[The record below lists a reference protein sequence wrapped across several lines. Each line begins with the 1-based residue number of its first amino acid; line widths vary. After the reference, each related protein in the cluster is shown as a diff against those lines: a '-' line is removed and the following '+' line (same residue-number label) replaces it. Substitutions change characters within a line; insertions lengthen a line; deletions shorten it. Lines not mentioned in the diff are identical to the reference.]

1 MAAKIIAEEW
11 DMKLHRIN
19 PDDITSKF
27 VGGSEENMRSVLDKL
42 VEDAPSIC
50 FVDEAEKLF
59 VQMNSDIQSAATMG
73 VDSTESILLQFMEEN
88 EEPVFFIFTANDLQK
103 MSPAIIDRFEGR
115 FFVDLPDQIAR
126 EEIILLML
134 RERKKADLDL
144 YSLTLAK
151 ASGGFTGRDI
161 RGAIDEAMMEAFG
174 QDRELHQ
181 EDLEAAFAKVKPT
194 SVVHADRIE
203 AMRAL
208 VAQGK
213 IRSANSPRVVINNA
227 SQLGF
232 DVSFG

>member
-1 MAAKIIAEEW
+1 
-11 DMKLHRIN
+11 
-19 PDDITSKF
+19 
-27 VGGSEENMRSVLDKL
+27 
-42 VEDAPSIC
+42 
-50 FVDEAEKLF
+50 
-59 VQMNSDIQSAATMG
+59 MNTDIQSAATMG

-88 EEPVFFIFTANDLQK
+88 KEPVFFIFTANDLQK
-103 MSPAIIDRFEGR
+103 MSAIIDRFEGR

-144 YSLTLAK
+144 DSLTLAK